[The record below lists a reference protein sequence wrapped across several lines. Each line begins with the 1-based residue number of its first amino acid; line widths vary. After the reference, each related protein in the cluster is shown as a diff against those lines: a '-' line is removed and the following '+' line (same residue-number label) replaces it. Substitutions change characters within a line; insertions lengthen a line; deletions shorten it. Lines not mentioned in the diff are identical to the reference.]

1 MTWYRTQREV
11 CEYFWK
17 NPDDRKFVGRKI
29 AKGEIRKVDWGY
41 EIVWDSV
48 AKSVAHDTVE
58 CGNNTTV
65 SELEGKITLLEEENK
80 NLKARVK
87 ELEEVCKDSLFGDN
101 PANDYEELKANYE
114 LLHKKFIRMKEW
126 YYMVIAETWR
136 YIKPHYQITKEEYE
150 DQLATAIS
158 EKLWREDD

>member
-1 MTWYRTQREV
+1 MWFRTKKEV
-11 CEYFWK
+11 LEYLGK
-17 NPDDRKFVGRKI
+17 DCKDVRYVNRKV
-29 AKGEIRKVDWGY
+29 AKGEIKEVDGWY
-41 EIVWDSV
+41 ELVYIQWDRLR
-48 AKSVAHDTVE
+48 E
-58 CGNNTTV
+58 
-65 SELEGKITLLEEENK
+65 LEEENEK
-80 NLKARVK
+80 LKARVK
-87 ELEEVCKDSLFGDN
+87 ELEEVCKDSLFWDN